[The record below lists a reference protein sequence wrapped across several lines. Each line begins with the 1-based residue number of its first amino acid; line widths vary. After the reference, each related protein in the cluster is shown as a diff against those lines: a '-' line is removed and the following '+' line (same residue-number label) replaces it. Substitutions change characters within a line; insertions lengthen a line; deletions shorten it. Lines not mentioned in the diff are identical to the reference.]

1 MINKNILIFTFIFI
15 SSFLIG
21 NFINASTYQD
31 ADGNVYQCSDG
42 NTYQD
47 ADGNVYQCS
56 DGNIDTTNTTNE
68 NSNNNITEL
77 DNPLGTTSVPEI
89 VGRTIKAFLGII
101 GTISLIIFIYAG
113 FILLT
118 SKGSPDKIKTGQ
130 SAIVWASLGILLVFA
145 AYAILKFVFNVIG
158 I

>member
-1 MINKNILIFTFIFI
+1 MKKILIPIICLFLFF
-15 SSFLIG
+15 SSVSFVFAEDTQGTTITG
-21 NFINASTYQD
+21 DNQGTTITEER
-31 ADGNVYQCSDG
+31 
-42 NTYQD
+42 NTQ
-47 ADGNVYQCS
+47 
-56 DGNIDTTNTTNE
+56 T
-68 NSNNNITEL
+68 TEL

-89 VGRTIKAFLGII
+89 VGRVIKAFLGII
-101 GTISLIIFIYAG
+101 GTISLVIFIYAG